1 MENGLDILTFLKKAE
16 TIPTIDVRT
25 PAEYEQGHIPNAYNI
40 PLFSN
45 EERKRV
51 GTTFKQS
58 GQKDAVMMGLEF
70 VGPKMK
76 ELVIMASKI
85 ALEKQLLVHC
95 WRGGMRSASMAW
107 LFRTVG
113 LESMVLEGG
122 YKSFRRFVLEFF
134 KNNFPFIV
142 IGGYTGSGKTEI
154 LQELKNMGEQVIDL
168 EGLAHHK
175 GSAFG
180 GLGEIAQSTNEQF
193 ENDLFLQLF
202 RFNKDRIVWIEDE
215 SRMIGK
221 NTLPA
226 GIHRNIR
233 SAPMIFLKLAFED
246 RIKNLVKDYAHF
258 SRKDLIDSISKIR
271 PRLGDQTARSAI
283 KGIENGNYDNT
294 AELVLHY
301 YDKTYKYGL
310 DKRNKDL
317 VHNLAAEN
325 ASVPKNLA
333 QQIFEFVRH
342 NRISDQIL

>member
-1 MENGLDILTFLKKAE
+1 MEKGLDILTFLEKAE
-16 TIPTIDVRT
+16 NIPAIDVRT
-25 PAEYEQGHIPNAYNI
+25 PAEYKQGHIPNVYNI

-58 GQKDAVMMGLEF
+58 GQNDAVMMGLEF

-76 ELVIMASKI
+76 ELAIKASKI
-85 ALEKQLLVHC
+85 ALKKQLLVHC

-113 LESMVLEGG
+113 LESMVLDGG
-122 YKSFRRFVLEFF
+122 YKSFRRFALDFF
-134 KNNFPFIV
+134 EGNFPFIV
-142 IGGYTGSGKTEI
+142 IGGFTGSGKTEI

-168 EGLAHHK
+168 ERLAHHK

-180 GLGEIAQSTNEQF
+180 GLGEKAQSTNEQF
-193 ENDLFLQLF
+193 ENDIFLQLF
-202 RFNKDRIVWIEDE
+202 GFNKDRIVWIEDE
-215 SRMIGK
+215 SRSIGR
-221 NTLPA
+221 NILPA

-233 SAPMIFLKLAFED
+233 SAPMIFLNLAFED

-283 KGIENGNYDNT
+283 KGIENGHFDNT
-294 AELVLHY
+294 AELILHY

-310 DKRNKDL
+310 DKRNKDQ
-317 VHNLAAEN
+317 VYNLAAED
-325 ASVPKNLA
+325 ATVPKNLA
-333 QQIFEFVRH
+333 QQVYEFARH
-342 NRISDQIL
+342 NRISDQKL

>member
-1 MENGLDILTFLKKAE
+1 MEKGLDILTFLEKAE
-16 TIPTIDVRT
+16 TIPAIDVRT

-40 PLFSN
+40 PIFSN

-58 GQKDAVMMGLEF
+58 GQKDAVIMGLEF

-76 ELVIMASKI
+76 ELAIKASKI

-113 LESMVLEGG
+113 LESVVLEGG
-122 YKSFRRFVLEFF
+122 YKSFRRFALDFF
-134 KNNFPFIV
+134 EGIFPFVV
-142 IGGYTGSGKTEI
+142 IGGFTGSGKTEI
-154 LQELKNMGEQVIDL
+154 LQELKNMGEQIIDL
-168 EGLAHHK
+168 EQLAHHK

-180 GLGEIAQSTNEQF
+180 GLGEKAQSTNEQF

-202 RFNKDRIVWIEDE
+202 RINKDRIVWIEDE
-215 SRMIGK
+215 SRTIGK

-226 GIHRNIR
+226 GVYRNIR
-233 SAPMIFLKLAFED
+233 SAPMIFLNLAFED
-246 RIKNLVKDYAHF
+246 RIKNLVKNYAHF
-258 SRKDLIDSISKIR
+258 SRKDLVDSISKIR
-271 PRLGDQTARSAI
+271 SRLGDKTARSAI
-283 KGIENGNYDNT
+283 KGIENGNYDIT

-301 YDKTYKYGL
+301 YDKTYKFGL

-317 VHNLAAEN
+317 VHDLRAEN
-325 ASVPKNLA
+325 NSVPKNLA
-333 QQIFEFVRH
+333 QQILEFVKQ
-342 NRISDQIL
+342 NRISDQRL

>member
-1 MENGLDILTFLKKAE
+1 MDKGLDILTFLEKAE
-16 TIPTIDVRT
+16 TIPVIDVRT
-25 PAEYEQGHIPNAYNI
+25 PAEYKQGHIPNAYNI

-51 GTTFKQS
+51 GTTFKKS

-76 ELVIMASKI
+76 KLVIKASKI

-107 LFRTVG
+107 LFSTVG
-113 LESMVLEGG
+113 LESRVLEGG
-122 YKSFRRFVLEFF
+122 YKSFRRLVLDFF
-134 KNNFPFIV
+134 KDNFPFIV
-142 IGGYTGSGKTEI
+142 IGGFTGSGKTEI

-168 EGLAHHK
+168 ERLANHK

-180 GLGEIAQSTNEQF
+180 GLGEKAQSTNEQF

-202 RFNKDRIVWIEDE
+202 KFKKDRIIWIEDE
-215 SRMIGK
+215 SRTIGK

-226 GIHRNIR
+226 GIHQNIR
-233 SAPMIFLKLAFED
+233 SAPMVFLNLAFED

-283 KGIENGNYDNT
+283 NGIEKGNYDTT
-294 AELVLHY
+294 AKLVLHY

-310 DKRNKDL
+310 DKRDKNL
-317 VHNLAAEN
+317 VYNIAAEN
-325 ASVPKNLA
+325 VFIPKSLA
-333 QQIFEFVRH
+333 QQILKFVRE
-342 NRISDQIL
+342 NRISDQRL